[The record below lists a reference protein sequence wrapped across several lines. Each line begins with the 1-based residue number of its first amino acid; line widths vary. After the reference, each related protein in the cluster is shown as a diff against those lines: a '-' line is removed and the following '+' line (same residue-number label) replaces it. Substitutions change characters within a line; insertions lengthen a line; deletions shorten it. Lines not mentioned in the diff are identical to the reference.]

1 MFTTA
6 FAIFQFADNFSNLKL
21 YEYPKKILLINDNN
35 KIKTEIG
42 NLLTTTF
49 ILTIPVT
56 IISIGI
62 VYFLYFESLFNEKFL
77 YVIIYLVLSLAISP
91 AINILRAFI
100 LFSKKLDEYISY
112 EININLIFRTLLIL
126 ILYFYVNNLVGALII
141 NFATRL
147 ILLPGLILFL
157 KKSQLFPRFHGYG
170 KTNLI
175 THFNFASRVMIAE
188 SFSQLIYSLIAY
200 ILLMKYDLRVVSTV
214 LVAVSIIQRVPQII
228 YTYLL
233 IYNQKLTDKISKP
246 REVFKLV
253 MNNVKFTFYIY
264 FSIFLVSIIFEDLI
278 IDLVKIF
285 GEVDLTFVKVFLIFV
300 LLEALL
306 FISRLE
312 MFIMQ
317 MISLEKIILKN
328 SLITLLFSVLFF
340 LIIYSVN
347 STLLIDILSFLVF
360 YLSLI
365 LLNHLFLKNTYF
377 NKNEFII

>member
-1 MFTTA
+1 
-6 FAIFQFADNFSNLKL
+6 
-21 YEYPKKILLINDNN
+21 
-35 KIKTEIG
+35 
-42 NLLTTTF
+42 
-49 ILTIPVT
+49 
-56 IISIGI
+56 
-62 VYFLYFESLFNEKFL
+62 
-77 YVIIYLVLSLAISP
+77 
-91 AINILRAFI
+91 
-100 LFSKKLDEYISY
+100 
-112 EININLIFRTLLIL
+112 
-126 ILYFYVNNLVGALII
+126 
-141 NFATRL
+141 
-147 ILLPGLILFL
+147 
-157 KKSQLFPRFHGYG
+157 
-170 KTNLI
+170 
-175 THFNFASRVMIAE
+175 MIAE

-328 SLITLLFSVLFF
+328 SVITLLFSVLFF

>member
-126 ILYFYVNNLVGALII
+126 ILYFYVNI
-141 NFATRL
+141 
-147 ILLPGLILFL
+147 
-157 KKSQLFPRFHGYG
+157 
-170 KTNLI
+170 
-175 THFNFASRVMIAE
+175 
-188 SFSQLIYSLIAY
+188 
-200 ILLMKYDLRVVSTV
+200 
-214 LVAVSIIQRVPQII
+214 
-228 YTYLL
+228 
-233 IYNQKLTDKISKP
+233 
-246 REVFKLV
+246 
-253 MNNVKFTFYIY
+253 
-264 FSIFLVSIIFEDLI
+264 
-278 IDLVKIF
+278 
-285 GEVDLTFVKVFLIFV
+285 
-300 LLEALL
+300 
-306 FISRLE
+306 
-312 MFIMQ
+312 
-317 MISLEKIILKN
+317 
-328 SLITLLFSVLFF
+328 
-340 LIIYSVN
+340 
-347 STLLIDILSFLVF
+347 
-360 YLSLI
+360 
-365 LLNHLFLKNTYF
+365 
-377 NKNEFII
+377 

>member
-1 MFTTA
+1 M
-6 FAIFQFADNFSNLKL
+6 
-21 YEYPKKILLINDNN
+21 
-35 KIKTEIG
+35 
-42 NLLTTTF
+42 
-49 ILTIPVT
+49 TIPVT

-100 LFSKKLDEYISY
+100 LLSKKLDEYISY

-157 KKSQLFPRFHGYG
+157 NKSQLFPRFHGYG
-170 KTNLI
+170 KTNLK

-328 SLITLLFSVLFF
+328 SVITLLFSVLFF

-347 STLLIDILSFLVF
+347 STSLIDILSFFSVL
-360 YLSLI
+360 
-365 LLNHLFLKNTYF
+365 
-377 NKNEFII
+377 FIINTSKSFIFKKYLFQ